1 MKTKSTFKFCL
12 SIVLFMSFSV
22 FTVKAQNVFPANG
35 NVGIGVTNPSF
46 PMSFGSSLS
55 NTKLSLFDSNGG
67 ASFGFGVNVVN
78 TIGMLRFHVGGPAA
92 RFGFFDAPNGN
103 EILTIKGDGQVGVG
117 VINIPTGFKM
127 AVKGSL
133 LCEEVRIRLAT
144 NWPDY
149 VFTPTYNLKPLSELE
164 QYIQTNNHLP
174 NVPSAA
180 EVDKKGGVDLGEMNV
195 KLLEKI
201 EELTLYMIEQNK
213 KTEAL
218 QREVMELKKK
228 QK

>member
-1 MKTKSTFKFCL
+1 MKTISTFSTFKFL
-12 SIVLFMSFSV
+12 LVVLFFMSFSV
-22 FTVKAQNVFPANG
+22 FTVKAQNIFPANG
-35 NVGIGVTNPSF
+35 NVGINSQNPQF
-46 PMSFGSSLS
+46 PISMGNGLA
-55 NTKLSLFDSNGG
+55 NTKVALFDGNGTTT
-67 ASFGFGVNVVN
+67 AYGFGVQAYQFR
-78 TIGMLRFHVGGPAA
+78 IHVDSSAA
-92 RFGFFDAPNGN
+92 DFLFLDQAAGN
-103 EILTIKGDGQVGVG
+103 ELVRIKGTGQMGVG
-117 VINIPTGFKM
+117 VSDIPAGFKM

-149 VFTPTYNLKPLSELE
+149 VFAPTYKLKTLSDLE

-180 EVDKKGGVDLGEMNV
+180 DVDKKGGVDLGEMNV

-201 EELTLYMIEQNK
+201 EELTLYVIEQHK
-213 KTEAL
+213 ITQEL

-228 QK
+228 QN